1 MSSFCNTCINNGLS
15 NSFHKC
21 KVLAFMAIAFDSQR
35 SPLENIISEL
45 SMSHAGQYWEG
56 RGSLLLIG
64 SDLDQKESLV

>member
-1 MSSFCNTCINNGLS
+1 
-15 NSFHKC
+15 
-21 KVLAFMAIAFDSQR
+21 MAIAFDSQR